1 MHGQTNKG
9 LTITWCCW
17 LWLHTGYLYNWKY
30 TCMVRKQH
38 NSRRKKADP
47 SQIHIQYW
55 ESSTKFDIDECWKI
69 IVNTKLQRQLQKRD
83 NDKGYRRFTHLCAA
97 DNKSLSN
104 CISQCIWP
112 NHSTINDST
121 HTKSCIKKKKTD
133 YYLQSCTNTW
143 RLQIPGY
150 WYWNQGVSMHGKC
163 ELSFKDIEWGVFR
176 KYALCIMLDNGLGF
190 KHQG

>member
-104 CISQCIWP
+104 CISQCVWP

-121 HTKSCIKKKKTD
+121 HTKSCIKKKENRLLLTELHK
-133 YYLQSCTNTW
+133 YLTTSNS
-143 RLQIPGY
+143 RLLVLKSRGFNA
-150 WYWNQGVSMHGKC
+150 WKMWVEFQGHRVRC
-163 ELSFKDIEWGVFR
+163 V
-176 KYALCIMLDNGLGF
+176 
-190 KHQG
+190 